1 MHHASYSASDS
12 SSQPVVSQVQAF
24 CLSSA
29 SRISDGLEVSKA
41 WQVSQSVLDVE
52 MGMQDIVASLGY
64 VDFVTLH

>member
-29 SRISDGLEVSKA
+29 NTISDGLEFSKA
-41 WQVSQSVLDVE
+41 RHVSQSVLDVE
-52 MGMQDIVASLGY
+52 MGMQDIVTSLGY